1 MVNGE
6 KKMSV
11 LVVVIEKIHQDIGG
25 RPLWNVK
32 TYRKNRDG
40 GGNVAANNN

>member
-1 MVNGE
+1 
-6 KKMSV
+6 MSV
-11 LVVVIEKIHQDIGG
+11 LVVIIEKINQDIGG

-32 TYRKNRDG
+32 RYRNNRDG